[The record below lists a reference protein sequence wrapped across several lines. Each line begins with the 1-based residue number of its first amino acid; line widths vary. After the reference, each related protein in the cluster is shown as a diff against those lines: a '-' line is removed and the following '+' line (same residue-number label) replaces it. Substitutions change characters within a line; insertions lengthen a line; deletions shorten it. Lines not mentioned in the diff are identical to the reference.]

1 LERKSTYKV
10 NTAIENLLCYLWK
23 PVLRGEKEMS
33 ARDLSVLISVILIV
47 SMLIIPFPTWLLSI
61 LIILNITLALLVL
74 LVSMNMTEP
83 LQFSVFPSLL
93 LLLTLYRLGLNVSTT
108 RAILSHGDAGGVV
121 ETFGTFVVGGNIV
134 VGLILFLILIII
146 QFIVITK
153 GAERV
158 SEVAARFTLDA
169 MPGKQMSID
178 ADLNA
183 GMISEQ
189 EARERRKKV
198 GREADFYGAMDGASK
213 FVKGDAIASII
224 IVLINLIAGIII
236 GMLQQGMGLAD
247 AAKHFSLLSVGDG
260 IVSQIPALLISTATG
275 IVVTRA
281 ASEGNLGQ
289 EITSQLLAYPKLLYV
304 AGGTIFL
311 LGLFTP
317 INDLLTIP
325 IAGMLAVGGYMFSK
339 VPKTDKLQL
348 EEMEEASGAD
358 EMKSPESVISLLNV
372 DPIEFEF
379 GYGLIP
385 LADTNQGGDLLDRI
399 VMIRRQLAIE
409 LGLVIPVVRIRD
421 NIQLQPNEYRL
432 KIKGNEMARGEL
444 LLDHYLA
451 MSPGIEDDSIEG
463 IDTIEP
469 SFGLPAKW
477 ITDGMKERAEIF
489 GYTVVDPPSVVSTH
503 ITEVIKANAYE
514 LLGRQETKQLIDH
527 VKESYPILIE
537 EVTPNPL
544 SVGEVQKVLSKL
556 LKENVSIRNLPVIFE
571 TLADFGKVTTD
582 TDILAEYVRQALAR
596 QITNQYASQGETLK
610 VATLSGKAEKSV
622 ADAIQQTEHGNYLAL
637 DPSISQRILE
647 SIAKNIEQFSMME
660 QTPIVLCSP
669 AVRMYV
675 RQLTERYFPKVPIL
689 SYNELEANVEVQ
701 SVGVVNVD

>member
-1 LERKSTYKV
+1 
-10 NTAIENLLCYLWK
+10 
-23 PVLRGEKEMS
+23 MS
-33 ARDLSVLISVILIV
+33 ARDLSVLLSVILIV
-47 SMLIIPFPTWLLSI
+47 AMLIIPFPSWLLSV
-61 LIILNITLALLVL
+61 LIMVNISIALLVL
-74 LVSMNMTEP
+74 LNTMNMTEP

-93 LLLTLYRLGLNVSTT
+93 LLLTLFRLGLNVSTT
-108 RAILSHGDAGGVV
+108 RSILSKGEAGGVV
-121 ETFGTFVVGGNIV
+121 ETFGTFVVGGNVV
-134 VGLILFLILIII
+134 VGMVVFLILIII

-153 GAERV
+153 GSERV

-183 GMISEQ
+183 GMISEHQ
-189 EARERRKKV
+189 ARERREKV
-198 GREADFYGAMDGASK
+198 SREADFYGAMDGASK
-213 FVKGDAIASII
+213 FVKGDAIAGII
-224 IVLINLIAGIII
+224 IVLINLIFGIVI
-236 GMLQQGMGLAD
+236 GMTQLGLSIGESAE
-247 AAKHFSLLSVGDG
+247 KFSLLTVGDG

-281 ASEGNLGQ
+281 ASDGNLGID
-289 EITSQLLAYPKLLYV
+289 ITSQLLAYPKMLYV
-304 AGGTIFL
+304 AGTTIFL

-325 IAGMLAVGGYMFSK
+325 IAALMFVGGYSFSR
-339 VPKTDKLQL
+339 VPEPDKQQIQ
-348 EEMEEASGAD
+348 EMEEDIQMD
-358 EMKSPESVISLLNV
+358 EMKSPESVVNLLNV

-385 LADTNQGGDLLDRI
+385 LADANQGGDLLDRI

-451 MSPGIEDDSIEG
+451 MSPGIDDDSIEG

-477 ITDGMKERAEIF
+477 ITEEMKEQAEIF

-503 ITEVIKANAYE
+503 ITEVIKANAHE

-527 VKESYPILIE
+527 LRESYPILVE
-537 EVTPNPL
+537 EATPNPL
-544 SVGEVQKVLSKL
+544 SVGEIQKVLGKL
-556 LKENVSIRNLPVIFE
+556 LKENVSIRNLPIIFE
-571 TLADFGKVTTD
+571 TLADYGKVTTD

-596 QITNQYASQGETLK
+596 QITNQYSRNGETLK
-610 VATLSGKAEKSV
+610 VITLSGRVEKV
-622 ADAIQQTEHGNYLAL
+622 IADGVQQTEHGNYLSL
-637 DPSISQRILE
+637 DPAVSQGILE
-647 SIAKNIEQFSMME
+647 SVANQVEQLSIME
-660 QTPIVLCSP
+660 QTPIILCSP

-675 RQLTERYFPKVPIL
+675 RQLTERYFAQIPVL

-701 SVGVVNVD
+701 SVGVVNVE

>member
-1 LERKSTYKV
+1 
-10 NTAIENLLCYLWK
+10 
-23 PVLRGEKEMS
+23 MS
-33 ARDLSVLISVILIV
+33 ARDLSVLLSVILIV
-47 SMLIIPFPTWLLSI
+47 AMLIIPFPSWLLSV
-61 LIILNITLALLVL
+61 LIMVNISIALLVL
-74 LVSMNMTEP
+74 LNTMNMTEP

-93 LLLTLYRLGLNVSTT
+93 LLLTLFRLGLNVSTT
-108 RAILSHGDAGGVV
+108 RSILSKGEAGGVV
-121 ETFGTFVVGGNIV
+121 ETFGTFVVGGNVV
-134 VGLILFLILIII
+134 VGMVVFLILIII
-146 QFIVITK
+146 QFVVITK
-153 GAERV
+153 GSERV

-189 EARERRKKV
+189 QARERREKV
-198 GREADFYGAMDGASK
+198 SREADFYGAMDGASK
-213 FVKGDAIASII
+213 FVKGDAIAGII
-224 IVLINLIAGIII
+224 IVIINLIFGIVI
-236 GMLQQGMGLAD
+236 GMTQQGLGIAD
-247 AAKHFSLLSVGDG
+247 AASKYSLLTVGDG

-281 ASEGNLGQ
+281 ASDGNLGID
-289 EITSQLLAYPKLLYV
+289 ITSQLLAYPKMLYV
-304 AGGTIFL
+304 GAATIFL

-317 INDLLTIP
+317 IHDLLTIP
-325 IAGMLAVGGYMFSK
+325 IAALMAFGGYSFSR
-339 VPKTDKLQL
+339 VREPDTQQLQ
-348 EEMEEASGAD
+348 EMEEDIQMD
-358 EMKSPESVISLLNV
+358 EMKSPESVVNLLNV

-385 LADTNQGGDLLDRI
+385 LADANQGGDLLDRI

-451 MSPGIEDDSIEG
+451 MSPGIDDDSIEG

-477 ITDGMKERAEIF
+477 ITEEMKEQAEIF

-503 ITEVIKANAYE
+503 ITEVIKANAHE

-527 VKESYPILIE
+527 LRESYPILVE
-537 EVTPNPL
+537 EATPNPL
-544 SVGEVQKVLSKL
+544 SVGEIQKVLGKL
-556 LKENVSIRNLPVIFE
+556 LRENVSIRNLPIIFE
-571 TLADFGKVTTD
+571 TLADYGKVTTD

-596 QITNQYASQGETLK
+596 QITNQYSRNGETLK
-610 VATLSGKAEKSV
+610 VITLSGRVEKVIAEGV
-622 ADAIQQTEHGNYLAL
+622 QQTEHGNYLSL
-637 DPSISQRILE
+637 DPAVSQGILE
-647 SIAKNIEQFSMME
+647 SVANQVEQLSIME
-660 QTPIVLCSP
+660 QTPIILCSP

-675 RQLTERYFPKVPIL
+675 RQLTERYFAQIPVL

-701 SVGVVNVD
+701 SVGVVNVE

>member
-1 LERKSTYKV
+1 MQV
-10 NTAIENLLCYLWK
+10 
-23 PVLRGEKEMS
+23 
-33 ARDLSVLISVILIV
+33 RDLSVLMSVILIV
-47 SMLIIPFPTWLLSI
+47 AMLIIPFPPWLLSV
-61 LIILNITLALLVL
+61 LIIINIALALMVL
-74 LVSMNMTEP
+74 LTAMNMKEA
-83 LQFSVFPSLL
+83 LEFSIFPSLIL
-93 LLLTLYRLGLNVSTT
+93 LMTLFRLGLNVSTT
-108 RAILSHGDAGGVV
+108 RSILSEGEAGKVV
-121 ETFGTFVVGGNIV
+121 ETFGSFVTGGNVI
-134 VGLILFLILIII
+134 VGLVVFLILIII

-153 GAERV
+153 GSERV

-183 GMISEQ
+183 GMISEH
-189 EARERRKKV
+189 EARERREKIS
-198 GREADFYGAMDGASK
+198 RESDFYGSMDGASK
-213 FVKGDAIASII
+213 FVKGDAIAGII
-224 IVLINLIAGIII
+224 ITLINLLFGVVI
-236 GMLQQGMGLAD
+236 GMMQLGLPFAE
-247 AAKHFSLLSVGDG
+247 AAMKYSTLTVGDG

-281 ASEGNLGQ
+281 ASDGNIGKD
-289 EITSQLLAYPKLLYV
+289 ITSQLFAYPKMLYV
-304 AGGTIFL
+304 TGGTIIL
-311 LGLFTP
+311 LGLLTP
-317 INDLLTIP
+317 IGLVLTLP
-325 IAGMLAVGGYMFSK
+325 IGGLMIFGGYTIA
-339 VPKTDKLQL
+339 KTPQPDKEQL
-348 EEMEEASGAD
+348 LEMEEEVETD
-358 EMKSPESVISLLNV
+358 EMKSPESVVNLLNV

-477 ITDGMKERAEIF
+477 ITDEMKEQAEIF

-503 ITEVIKANAYE
+503 ITEVIKSNAHE

-527 VKESYPILIE
+527 VKESYPILVE

-544 SVGEVQKVLSKL
+544 SVGEVQKVLAKL
-556 LKENVSIRNLPVIFE
+556 LRENVSIRNLPVIFE
-571 TLADFGKVTTD
+571 TLADFAKSTSD
-582 TDILAEYVRQALAR
+582 TDLLTEYARQALAR
-596 QITNQYASQGETLK
+596 QITNQFSHQGDSIK
-610 VATLSGKAEKSV
+610 VVTLSGKVEKLVAEGV
-622 ADAIQQTEHGNYLAL
+622 QQTEHGNYLSM
-637 DPSISQRILE
+637 DPDVSQNILE
-647 SIAKNIEQFSMME
+647 SIASQVEQLSLME

-675 RQLTERYFPKVPIL
+675 RQLTERYFPQIPIL
-689 SYNELEANVEVQ
+689 SYNELEANAEVQ
-701 SVGVVNVD
+701 SVGVVNID

>member
-1 LERKSTYKV
+1 
-10 NTAIENLLCYLWK
+10 
-23 PVLRGEKEMS
+23 MS
-33 ARDLSVLISVILIV
+33 GRDLSVVVGVILIV
-47 SMLIIPFPTWLLSI
+47 AMLIIPFPTWLLSI
-61 LIILNITLALLVL
+61 LIMLNISLALLVL
-74 LVSMNMTEP
+74 LNSMNMKEP

-108 RAILSHGDAGGVV
+108 RAILTHGEAGGVV
-121 ETFGTFVVGGNIV
+121 ETFGHFVVGGNVIV
-134 VGLILFLILIII
+134 GIVIFIILVII

-153 GAERV
+153 GSERV

-183 GMISEQ
+183 GMISEH
-189 EARERRKKV
+189 EAKERREKV
-198 GREADFYGAMDGASK
+198 SREADFYGAMDGASK
-213 FVKGDAIASII
+213 FVKGDAIAGII
-224 IVLINLIAGIII
+224 IVMINLIFGIIV
-236 GMLQQGMGLAD
+236 GVTQLGLPIAD
-247 AAKHFSLLSVGDG
+247 AAKQFSLLTVGDG
-260 IVSQIPALLISTATG
+260 IVSQLPALLISTATG

-281 ASEGNLGQ
+281 ASEGNLGTD
-289 EITSQLLAYPKLLYV
+289 ITGQLMAYPKMLYIT
-304 AGGTIFL
+304 GGTIFI

-317 INDLLTIP
+317 IEDILTIP
-325 IAGMLAVGGYMFSK
+325 IAGLLVFGGYMISR
-339 VPKTDKLQL
+339 VPKQDITAIQ
-348 EEMEEASGAD
+348 EMEEEIQTD
-358 EMKSPESVISLLNV
+358 EMKKPESVVSLLNV

-385 LADTNQGGDLLDRI
+385 LADSNQGGDLLDRI

-432 KIKGNEMARGEL
+432 KIKGSEMARGEL

-451 MSPGIEDDSIEG
+451 MSPGIDDDSIEG
-463 IDTIEP
+463 IDTVEP

-477 ITDGMKERAEIF
+477 ITEEVKEQAEIF

-503 ITEVIKANAYE
+503 ITEVIKNNAHE

-527 VKESYPILIE
+527 LKESYPILVE

-544 SVGEVQKVLSKL
+544 TVGEIQKVLGKL
-556 LKENVSIRNLPVIFE
+556 LRENVSVRNLPIIFE

-582 TDILAEYVRQALAR
+582 TDLLTEYVRQALAR
-596 QITNQYASQGETLK
+596 QITNQYRAGGQTIR
-610 VATLSGKAEKSV
+610 VVTVSGKIEKLIV
-622 ADAIQQTEHGNYLAL
+622 DNIQQTEHGNYLAL
-637 DPSISQRILE
+637 DPSVSQAILE
-647 SIAKNIEQFSMME
+647 SLATQVEQLSIME
-660 QTPIVLCSP
+660 QSPIVLCSP

-675 RQLTERYFPKVPIL
+675 RQLTERYFPQIPIL

-701 SVGVVNVD
+701 SVGVVNID

>member
-1 LERKSTYKV
+1 
-10 NTAIENLLCYLWK
+10 
-23 PVLRGEKEMS
+23 MS
-33 ARDLSVLISVILIV
+33 GKDLSVLLAVILIV
-47 SMLIIPFPTWLLSI
+47 AMLIIPFPPWLLSI
-61 LIILNITLALLVL
+61 LILINITLALIVL
-74 LVSMNMTEP
+74 LTTMNMSEP
-83 LQFSVFPSLL
+83 LQFSIFPSLL
-93 LLLTLYRLGLNVSTT
+93 LLLTLFRLGLNVSTT
-108 RAILSHGDAGGVV
+108 RSILSTGDAGGVV
-121 ETFGTFVVGGNIV
+121 HTFGTFVVGGNIV
-134 VGLILFLILIII
+134 VGLVVFLILIII

-183 GMISEQ
+183 GIISEQ
-189 EARERRKKV
+189 EARERREKV
-198 GREADFYGAMDGASK
+198 SREADFYGSMDGASK
-213 FVKGDAIASII
+213 FVKGDAIAGII
-224 IVLINLIAGIII
+224 IVLINLIFGIVI
-236 GMLQQGMGLAD
+236 GVMQLDLSVAD
-247 AAKHFSLLSVGDG
+247 SAAKFSLLTVGDG
-260 IVSQIPALLISTATG
+260 LVSQIPALLISTATG

-281 ASEGNLGQ
+281 ASDGNLGKD
-289 EITSQLLAYPKLLYV
+289 ITTQLFAFPKMLYV
-304 AGGTIFL
+304 TGGTIFL

-317 INDLLTIP
+317 ISNLLTIP
-325 IAGMLAVGGYMFSK
+325 IALLLGFGGYMISK
-339 VPKTDKLQL
+339 NQETGKELLPEAEEEL
-348 EEMEEASGAD
+348 ETG
-358 EMKSPESVISLLNV
+358 EMKSPESVVSLLNV

-385 LADTNQGGDLLDRI
+385 LADANQGGDLLDRI

-451 MSPGIEDDSIEG
+451 MSPGIDDDSIEG

-477 ITDGMKERAEIF
+477 ITEEMKEQAEIF

-503 ITEVIKANAYE
+503 ITEVIKGNAHE
-514 LLGRQETKQLIDH
+514 LIGRQETKQLIDH
-527 VKESYPILIE
+527 LNESYPILVE

-544 SVGEVQKVLSKL
+544 SVGEVQKVLAKL
-556 LKENVSIRNLPVIFE
+556 LKENVSIRNLPIIFE
-571 TLADFGKVTTD
+571 TLADFGKVTSD
-582 TDILAEYVRQALAR
+582 TDLLTEYVRQALAR
-596 QITNQYASQGETLK
+596 QITNQFSQANDSLK
-610 VATLSGKAEKSV
+610 VVTLSGKVEKLI
-622 ADAIQQTEHGNYLAL
+622 ADGIQQTEHGNYLSI
-637 DPSISQRILE
+637 DPSMSQGILE
-647 SIAKNIEQFSMME
+647 SIASQVEQLSLIE

-675 RQLTERYFPKVPIL
+675 RQLTERYFPQIPIL
-689 SYNELEANVEVQ
+689 SYNELEANVGVQ
-701 SVGVVNVD
+701 SVGVVNID

>member
-1 LERKSTYKV
+1 MQV
-10 NTAIENLLCYLWK
+10 
-23 PVLRGEKEMS
+23 
-33 ARDLSVLISVILIV
+33 RDLSVLMSVILIV
-47 SMLIIPFPTWLLSI
+47 AMLIIPFPPWLLSV
-61 LIILNITLALLVL
+61 LIIINIALALMVL
-74 LVSMNMTEP
+74 LTAMNMKEA
-83 LQFSVFPSLL
+83 LEFSIFPSLIL
-93 LLLTLYRLGLNVSTT
+93 LMTLFRLGLNVSTT
-108 RAILSHGDAGGVV
+108 RSILSEGEAGKVV
-121 ETFGTFVVGGNIV
+121 ETFGSFVTGGNVI
-134 VGLILFLILIII
+134 VGLVVFLILIII

-153 GAERV
+153 GSERV

-183 GMISEQ
+183 GMISEH
-189 EARERRKKV
+189 EARERREKIS
-198 GREADFYGAMDGASK
+198 RESDFYGSMDGASK
-213 FVKGDAIASII
+213 FVKGDAIAGII
-224 IVLINLIAGIII
+224 ITLINLLFGVVI
-236 GMLQQGMGLAD
+236 GMMQLGLPFGE
-247 AAKHFSLLSVGDG
+247 AAMKYSTLTVGDG

-281 ASEGNLGQ
+281 ASDGNIGKD
-289 EITSQLLAYPKLLYV
+289 ITSQLFAYPKMLYV
-304 AGGTIFL
+304 TGGTIIL
-311 LGLFTP
+311 LGLLTP
-317 INDLLTIP
+317 IGLVLTLP
-325 IAGMLAVGGYMFSK
+325 IGGLMIFGGYTIA
-339 VPKTDKLQL
+339 KTPQPDKEQL
-348 EEMEEASGAD
+348 LEMEEEIETD
-358 EMKSPESVISLLNV
+358 EMKSPESVVNLLNV

-451 MSPGIEDDSIEG
+451 MSPGIDDDSIEG

-477 ITDGMKERAEIF
+477 ITEEMKEQAEIF

-503 ITEVIKANAYE
+503 ITEVIKSNAHE

-527 VKESYPILIE
+527 VKESYPILVE

-544 SVGEVQKVLSKL
+544 SVGEVQKVLAKL
-556 LKENVSIRNLPVIFE
+556 LKENISIRNLPVIFE
-571 TLADFGKVTTD
+571 TLADFAKSTSD
-582 TDILAEYVRQALAR
+582 TDLLTEYARQSLAR
-596 QITNQYASQGETLK
+596 QITNQFSQQGDSIK
-610 VATLSGKAEKSV
+610 VVTLSGRVEKMVAEGV
-622 ADAIQQTEHGNYLAL
+622 QQTEQGNYLSM
-637 DPSISQRILE
+637 DPAVSQNILE
-647 SIAKNIEQFSMME
+647 SIASQVEQLSLME

-675 RQLTERYFPKVPIL
+675 RQLTERYFPQIPIL
-689 SYNELEANVEVQ
+689 SYNELEANAEVQ
-701 SVGVVNVD
+701 SVGVVNID